1 MVNLRKIDKFWL
13 SGGWDESNLQ
23 SNALDLA
30 NLGFKAVIDMEYSAN
45 WVPPIGLREI
55 LKDVGIEYANIPM
68 NDWGGYSS
76 EEFNGIMNRSQDIL
90 RIWDYKYN
98 KPNQKILVK
107 CAMGISRS
115 SSVLINYLCY
125 RYDKSFMEVWDYVR
139 EKEEGA
145 LYPATPNSHFSE
157 MLNNRHPD
165 KSRVFSTRYNRSWNF
180 GG

>member
-23 SNALDLA
+23 ANALDLK
-30 NLGFKAVIDMEYSAN
+30 NLGFKAVIDMEYSPQ
-45 WVPPIGLREI
+45 WPHPRGLKEI
-55 LKDVGIEYANIPM
+55 LQSVGIEYENVQM
-68 NDWGGYSS
+68 HDWGGYKP
-76 EEFNGIMNRSQDIL
+76 EEFYAIMDHTQEVLKS
-90 RIWDYKYN
+90 WDRKYN

-125 RYDKSFMEVWDYVR
+125 RYNKSFMEVWDYVR
-139 EKEEGA
+139 KMEEGA
-145 LYPATPNSHFSE
+145 IYPASPNSHFAR
-157 MLNNRHPD
+157 MLDDRYPD
-165 KSRVFSTRYNRSWNF
+165 EERRLTPHYNRSWYF